1 MPVNKN
7 ALLRLKTID
16 SLLSDRKGHSISE
29 IVSECSLALQNSGH
43 SESVSKVTIYSDI
56 RTLEKEWGVKIEKS
70 STYPILYSYAY
81 DSVTMSGDKLSYNG
95 YSDLQF
101 AVAALEGASGILQ
114 VDKTTEKVRKR
125 LDEIS
130 SDKKIIEFSSNKG
143 LKGINLLWPLYQY
156 IRDDKP
162 LYIIYKEGFENE
174 VEHEFQPYYLK
185 QYNNRWFL
193 LGWSYNEDIE
203 SIRTLALDRIED
215 IRVNRSRMMMP
226 DKIRKNDINFEEY
239 FKDIIGV
246 TKYDGEETKKIVL
259 KANLSLP
266 YDKKDYYRIVT
277 KPIHPS
283 QTNEEKDGFGYV
295 TIEVR
300 RNPELFSTLRQF
312 EHIEI
317 VSPEDIREE
326 YLKGIRRILYNYG
339 LKAIPYSKKE
349 SKDNKGQ

>member
-29 IVSECSLALQNSGH
+29 IISECSLALQKSGH
-43 SESVSKVTIYSDI
+43 SDSVSKVTIYSDI
-56 RTLEKEWGVKIEKS
+56 KTLEKEWGVKIEKS
-70 STYPILYSYAY
+70 STYPVMYSYAY

-130 SDKKIIEFSSNKG
+130 SEKKIIDFSSNKG
-143 LKGINLLWPLYQY
+143 LKGLDLLWPIYQY

-162 LYIIYKEGFENE
+162 LYIIYKEGYENE
-174 VEHEFQPYYLK
+174 IQHDFQPYYLK

-193 LGWSYNEDIE
+193 LGWSYNEGIE
-203 SIRTLALDRIED
+203 DMRTLALDRIED

-226 DKIRKNDINFEEY
+226 DKIRKNEINFEEY
-239 FKDIIGV
+239 FDDIIGV
-246 TKYDGEETKKIVL
+246 TKKENEEVKEIVL
-259 KANLSLP
+259 RADLSFP
-266 YDKKDYYRIVT
+266 PGKKDFNRILT
-277 KPIHPS
+277 KPLHHS
-283 QTNEEKDGFGYV
+283 QRCEEKDGFGYI

-300 RNPELFSTLRQF
+300 RNVELFTNLRQF

-317 VSPEDIREE
+317 VSPEDVREE
-326 YLKGIRRILYNYG
+326 HLRRIRSILYNYG
-339 LKAIPYSKKE
+339 LKMVKYTGPQKN
-349 SKDNKGQ
+349 NK